1 MSAPV
6 REPDDDGPS
15 KDGPLDYAPRRVRR
29 PERDTNSGPRK
40 RGPVDTARGS
50 DAVDAPR
57 KVDAV
62 PQGAAE
68 LPEPP
73 WKRKKQ
79 RQAFAG
85 DVAAAELRT
94 RLALAPD
101 RLPDPPPP
109 VSTVPKF
116 GSAAR
121 LAGVIMVATAGVVG
135 YRWGAAPNTPT
146 PLKQFELTSDQAGLA
161 AERSVLAAQLPTPT
175 LRSKPV
181 GGAPASG
188 DA

>member
-6 REPDDDGPS
+6 REPDDDGSS
-15 KDGPLDYAPRRVRR
+15 KDGPLNYAPRGAQR
-29 PERDTNSGPRK
+29 PERDRDTNSAPRQS
-40 RGPVDTARGS
+40 GPVGTPRGS
-50 DAVDAPR
+50 NAVDAPR

-68 LPEPP
+68 LQEPP

-109 VSTVPKF
+109 VSTVAKF
-116 GSAAR
+116 GYAGR
-121 LAGVIMVATAGVVG
+121 LAGV
-135 YRWGAAPNTPT
+135 
-146 PLKQFELTSDQAGLA
+146 LL
-161 AERSVLAAQLPTPT
+161 
-175 LRSKPV
+175 
-181 GGAPASG
+181 GGPG
-188 DA
+188 GGG

>member
-15 KDGPLDYAPRRVRR
+15 KDGPLNYAPRRAHR
-29 PERDTNSGPRK
+29 PERDRDTNSVPRQS
-40 RGPVDTARGS
+40 GPVDTPRGS
-50 DAVDAPR
+50 NAVDAPR

-68 LPEPP
+68 LQGPP

-85 DVAAAELRT
+85 DIAVAELRT

-101 RLPDPPPP
+101 RLPDPPLP

-121 LAGVIMVATAGVVG
+121 LVGVMGGAAAGVVG
-135 YRWGAAPNTPT
+135 YRGGSAPKAPP
-146 PLKQFELTSDQAGLA
+146 PLKQFEASSNQADLV
-161 AERSVLAAQLPTPT
+161 AERTVSTAY
-175 LRSKPV
+175 LR
-181 GGAPASG
+181 
-188 DA
+188 

>member
-15 KDGPLDYAPRRVRR
+15 KDGPLSYAPRRAQR
-29 PERDTNSGPRK
+29 PERDRDTNSVPRQS
-40 RGPVDTARGS
+40 GPVDTPRGS
-50 DAVDAPR
+50 NAVDAPR

-68 LPEPP
+68 LQEPP

-85 DVAAAELRT
+85 DVAAAELRA

-109 VSTVPKF
+109 VSTGPKF

-121 LAGVIMVATAGVVG
+121 LSGVIMV
-135 YRWGAAPNTPT
+135 GAAAD
-146 PLKQFELTSDQAGLA
+146 LGS
-161 AERSVLAAQLPTPT
+161 RW
-175 LRSKPV
+175 
-181 GGAPASG
+181 GGAPKATQP
-188 DA
+188 ATP